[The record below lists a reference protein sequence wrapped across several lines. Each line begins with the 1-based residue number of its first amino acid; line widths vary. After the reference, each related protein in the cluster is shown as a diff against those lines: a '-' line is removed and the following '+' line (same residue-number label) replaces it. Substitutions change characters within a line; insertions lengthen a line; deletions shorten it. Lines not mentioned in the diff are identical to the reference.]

1 MFSDSSINSET
12 VQAYLETEY
21 FVRGKHDFVLRVGQF
36 NKSLLS
42 EHTFQGSDCSAF
54 ITAYNPHDNVIVET
68 DNAKRHKAL
77 ADELRLRSLTFVDG
91 MGQHPTN
98 QWLGEPSYLVFGLTL
113 EASKTLGAR
122 FEQNAILWCG
132 ADCIPQLILLR

>member
-1 MFSDSSINSET
+1 LFSDSSINPDT

-21 FVRGKHDFVLRVGQF
+21 FVRGEHDFVLRVGQF
-36 NKSLLS
+36 NKSLQS
-42 EHTFQGSDCSAF
+42 EHRCQGSDCSAF
-54 ITAYNPHDNVIVET
+54 ITAYNPYSNIVAEADNT
-68 DNAKRHKAL
+68 KLHKAL
-77 ADELRLRSLTFVDG
+77 TDELKRRSLTFADG
-91 MGQHPTN
+91 VGQHPSN
-98 QWLGEPSYLVFGLTL
+98 RWPGEPSYLIFGLSL

>member
-1 MFSDSSINSET
+1 MFSDSSINPDT

-21 FVRGKHDFVLRVGQF
+21 FVRGEHDFVLRVGQF
-36 NKSLLS
+36 NKSLQS
-42 EHTFQGSDCSAF
+42 EHRCRGSDCSAF
-54 ITAYNPHDNVIVET
+54 ITAYNPYSDVVVEA
-68 DNAKRHKAL
+68 DNAKRNKAL
-77 ADELRLRSLTFVDG
+77 IDELKRRSLAFVDG
-91 MGQHPTN
+91 MGKHPSN
-98 QWLGEPSYLVFGLTL
+98 QRPGEPSYLVFGLTL